1 MQEKIEMS
9 KPLSENLDR
18 LDELCSGLEELKEIV
33 RNLIH
38 DFPDDLKIHRVYCAY
53 AGKILETIKTRNQV
67 ENMDPDRLLSEALKT
82 VALFLAENGEIGA
95 ANLVGNHVEEIE
107 EKVKQIWWQPEETK
121 VSSLNI
127 KQEPSLKSSS
137 NHLVKPAKSKKN
149 NEELGQ

>member
-1 MQEKIEMS
+1 MS
-9 KPLSENLDR
+9 KPLSANRDH
-18 LDELCSGLEELKEIV
+18 LDELLPELEELKKIV

-53 AGKILETIKTRNQV
+53 VGKFLETIKTRVQV
-67 ENMDPDRLLSEALKT
+67 ENIDPDWLLSEALKT
-82 VALFLAENGEIGA
+82 VALFLAENEEIGA

-121 VSSLNI
+121 VSSLNT

-137 NHLVKPAKSKKN
+137 NHLAKPVKNKKKN
-149 NEELGQ
+149 EEPGQ